1 MILIFKLWLILG
13 LSVTVFSQQNITDVP
28 TSDAAYPA
36 IKRSIDSGYLT
47 LMDGTKFL
55 PDQNITRKEMALLLS
70 RLDELSNSASL
81 SDNDII
87 ELKNFSKQFKGY
99 LETQQNSKGLVDSEV
114 ALIKTEQK
122 TLNYD
127 MSRVEDH
134 IQTVEKKRKEQ
145 EIYIWLGVGL
155 GVLGLI
161 K

>member
-1 MILIFKLWLILG
+1 LIFKLWLILG

-70 RLDELSNSASL
+70 RLDELSNNASL

-155 GVLGLI
+155 GLLGLM